1 MEPPSSEIAKL
12 GLMSHHARPSQKFA
26 ASHRSLPPLNTG
38 VRLPGAGSA
47 SLRSALQVP
56 NPLDL
61 SGWLDEPVVPSPLY
75 RFGPYTALKTAGPF
89 SFSIPGM
96 ELNPPAASL
105 DTRLPSTA
113 PLLSRASPLQHAQA
127 QAHEQIQH
135 QQQRQQ
141 GNAQAQAIPMKSSQ
155 GAARHIW
162 QHGINES
169 DDLPETL
176 ARAAAAHLITYPTLM
191 VLPEATSPVP
201 PFIFRPWLASVRS
214 DLPASLAI
222 ARVVLAGYLVRLPS
236 SQSTVWESIAREMR
250 IIVGNIES
258 AGSSD
263 DLSIFASTAAL
274 WLYLVLAILTE
285 EPAGSV
291 YVDDGLVNSGLRA
304 LSKLAV
310 TLSSRI
316 KSAEAQEAAR
326 LDGSDDFSKWGLVET
341 MRRTLFAAYTLLVL
355 QRFREGAFEIQQ
367 DLAGCDLVI
376 GVALPASAR
385 VFESAN
391 ETEWR
396 ARCEEEQTLG
406 DQASSTK
413 LTLRDLLLARKAS
426 ESTPANLV
434 SFFDRHDEFTN
445 VCLSVALGLDSDAT

>member
-1 MEPPSSEIAKL
+1 
-12 GLMSHHARPSQKFA
+12 
-26 ASHRSLPPLNTG
+26 
-38 VRLPGAGSA
+38 
-47 SLRSALQVP
+47 
-56 NPLDL
+56 
-61 SGWLDEPVVPSPLY
+61 
-75 RFGPYTALKTAGPF
+75 
-89 SFSIPGM
+89 
-96 ELNPPAASL
+96 
-105 DTRLPSTA
+105 
-113 PLLSRASPLQHAQA
+113 
-127 QAHEQIQH
+127 
-135 QQQRQQ
+135 
-141 GNAQAQAIPMKSSQ
+141 
-155 GAARHIW
+155 
-162 QHGINES
+162 
-169 DDLPETL
+169 
-176 ARAAAAHLITYPTLM
+176 
-191 VLPEATSPVP
+191 
-201 PFIFRPWLASVRS
+201 
-214 DLPASLAI
+214 
-222 ARVVLAGYLVRLPS
+222 LPS